1 MDLNYLY
8 HRRGVSLMMAEA
20 ATSSCSRMVHEELAR
35 LYAKGIADAC
45 PPANRLKYWTTW
57 QAYMSVARGTVPQ
70 PAAGLDAELAS

>member
-20 ATSSCSRMVHEELAR
+20 ATSSCARMVHEELAR

-45 PPANRLKYWTTW
+45 PPADRSTYWTTW
-57 QAYMSVARGTVPQ
+57 QAYMSVPNETLPL